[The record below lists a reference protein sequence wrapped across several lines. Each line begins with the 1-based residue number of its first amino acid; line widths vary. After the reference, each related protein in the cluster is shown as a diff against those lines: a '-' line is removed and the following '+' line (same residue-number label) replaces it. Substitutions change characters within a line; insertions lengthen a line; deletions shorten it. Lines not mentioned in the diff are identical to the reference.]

1 MDTDSQLGHVL
12 TAIQTSRPV
21 LIKVARF
28 LLSECRQRSAP
39 GTAQSEV
46 QSTTLSSLFKP
57 SLAGKRKRSVTHFE
71 GIPISAISAPSL
83 PPSLSSSP
91 TFTPTSSPADFRL
104 HSKSNDN
111 IQGRRVVS
119 LKRAMGFYQ
128 SMSGLS
134 VGEQGG
140 SWCSDDSRGDD
151 DYKFAYG
158 CSNQEQKPQIVDDS
172 EGDDDDDIETDSD
185 DEDDVVLVFDRPTW

>member
-12 TAIQTSRPV
+12 AAIQTSRPV

-28 LLSECRQRSAP
+28 LLSECRQKSAP
-39 GTAQSEV
+39 GSAV
-46 QSTTLSSLFKP
+46 QSMILSSLFKP

-83 PPSLSSSP
+83 SPSLSSSP

-104 HSKSNDN
+104 HSKYNDN
-111 IQGRRVVS
+111 IQGRRLVS
-119 LKRAMGFYQ
+119 LKLAMGFYQ

-140 SWCSDDSRGDD
+140 SWCSNNSRGDD
-151 DYKFAYG
+151 DYQFAYG
-158 CSNQEQKPQIVDDS
+158 YLNQEQKPQIEDDS

-185 DEDDVVLVFDRPTW
+185 DEDDVVLVFDHPTW